1 MKYINI
7 TPRSILSAALICS
20 MLFDMSA
27 PVFAQTRKTGSS
39 KTNTKQLNYRLEKQV
54 ERTDAIAVRHIE
66 QNIAIQKETV
76 RLSKGSLSQKQLS
89 RLVSIEKMFSPQE
102 NSSDNKSDFDLFK
115 EAYTKQL
122 NDSFVQEKNSLQSTK
137 KELLNKVLKTAND
150 YRKEVYEPL
159 VNGIIS
165 LTLNQTE
172 GAKEQS
178 AAHLSKKITTD
189 ILSLPISSKKSLE
202 AQKAK
207 LIKKYQHNPQE
218 LQILNQVLQEIE
230 NDPDHKYSVRE
241 EAVKE
246 WQDKAEKSVEQWYSE
261 NINSLNKWKKDLDGK
276 AKKVF
281 EKDYS
286 PKVLQAREKEVKKA
300 VSDLWAYKD
309 LAPLSKNA
317 LLKLA
322 PIIAQLR
329 TLQGKSFFTTTQIN
343 WLVAQYGK
351 LLKNSKCGNEHQ
363 TPDACNAQLVAMS
376 GLGMLSNSRDD
387 AHLISDFMKSK
398 SKTVYAVPAL
408 LTGTTAL
415 LAMKQYS
422 VLRGFIHSAT
432 LEEHDLRNMDILSI
446 ENLVNMVA
454 NIDGQYLGEVSKY
467 TQYPM
472 QANPTENTALGN
484 AWEDVAQLLADNGSA
499 EALSLL
505 REYGVEKCYVY
516 IDTSITL
523 QKTYKMRCA
532 GIIPFL
538 VGALASGKSG
548 ANQYHPKDVN
558 TQPGYVADNFGTHY
572 ITPAQ
577 AQANANKLSS
587 SIWAFNHYAEIMGMN
602 NTAAVS
608 RYLFLQSMGD
618 LNAESEL
625 RVDTKLFNTY
635 KSAMRG
641 KTAKSNYGIR
651 AYTRNSSAYNAK
663 RARQD
668 RTQIFRKIGRWADIG
683 ILIWCVVDITKWSMS
698 GIKIARAMSKAS
710 SMARKGA
717 TVAQRAV
724 MLRRLNIAPQLRT
737 FVSIPGKIKGGMEPI
752 VLAQLPLFTSTTV
765 KLPRFAGFVEST
777 GAIAAQSLRF
787 SAETGALSVDA
798 ANMTQLAQGTVSP
811 ERITAFNTLATD
823 ASAQAN
829 TKFAN
834 RSAWQR
840 FWTWN
845 KDASYR
851 SYLTK
856 EFVELG
862 QARKFTLPE
871 LNPTRYLLTE
881 GKITVPQ
888 NISTFKV
895 PSLLQAS
902 EGMPTLNTSA
912 LTRVMAASSG
922 VEPTAK
928 ELTYTQ
934 GLLEGA
940 ISDANLQFLNRNWLT
955 RQWNFLRK
963 NYTRKY
969 KDLLLANVDA
979 QFDRAGLTFSNP
991 KLSHDITTAIALDKD
1006 LQVPSWMQQLNRFSS
1021 GGTSTGK
1028 FHSMGSTLFQVEKST
1043 DAPQALPLVFQ
1054 MQRKRWMR
1062 GGISGVGTEPYQ
1074 RVIITQKAKDGSFVF
1089 GFGNDLS
1096 APVKPSQFKLTLEEE
1111 DVPALLRASQNYTGT
1126 PLQLKLTS
1134 TTGKHLWDRSFYSQR
1149 WTAFR
1154 QAQADGKFL
1163 PINTL
1168 LRGKSNI
1175 YVHDVPVQLRL
1186 ADGTLQ
1192 TLPVTFKADSYLGL
1206 RKTSA
1211 VLEQGGNLTWYRE
1224 GELIS
1229 QMPKL
1234 SFGLPKN
1241 QLKPF
1246 LDITANMPFNS
1257 PLRLSG
1263 LSGMNKIQPLMWAT
1277 GLSLSS
1283 ASTGLIAPL
1292 ENIYG
1297 DRITE
1302 TDKTWISLAFPYVP
1316 SLAAP
1321 LFSPLVMKIGAL
1333 RTLQIALGVSTV
1345 GLGFA
1350 AYEGFRGKIDKT
1362 NLPAVWPLFVS
1373 GASIGISSALS
1384 RSGLNL
1390 LIDSMGGGGTL
1401 LKSMA
1406 YKNIGSFAL
1415 LVPPFVANFIDN
1427 DIDFSLAFPV
1437 LGTLSAASLMW
1448 VSTSRLS
1455 KAIGKEDGFMPFKP
1469 LTWKQPRTFLSN
1481 LKFNTS
1487 SMLQATGKETWSTLR
1502 LLSTK
1507 EVLPLVVAATAFTGF
1522 EAGAFSKAGNQ
1533 MIRPQI
1539 KNNELPSWVPET
1551 NRNNYVAMLTNLSV
1565 ISFPLLARL
1574 TAKPTLRLMTTAR
1587 AGDEYRRM
1595 LQASFALNTAGV
1607 SLLYANGF
1615 EGYDS
1620 LGMLG
1625 IGLMGLGTANMTQ
1638 SFQKLSNI
1646 SVKTSSYAKSLT
1658 KGLSEV
1664 ERIDKEKSLV
1674 TKTMT
1679 GFPVQQLGIAIV
1691 PTIVSSYTDNQI
1703 AEGTIQKS
1711 DASHSSLWIPIA
1723 SLVLCFGAS
1732 ASHIGLFPSRIP
1744 TGLPFLTK
1752 GLIGSYSGAVEQL
1765 KMPQTLTEP
1774 RFGVPPGFSAIPTN
1788 PIVNMSEII
1797 PSQKEFKKIETQ
1809 TKKEIQDGPSTDE
1822 TPADEKTQTESVKQ

>member
-1 MKYINI
+1 MKYVNI
-7 TPRSILSAALICS
+7 TPRSVLSTVLACS
-20 MLFDMSA
+20 MLFDMCA
-27 PVFAQTRKTGSS
+27 PAFAQSRKTTPK
-39 KTNTKQLNYRLEKQV
+39 KTDIKKLNYRLERQV
-54 ERTDAIAVRHIE
+54 ERTDAISVRNIE
-66 QNIAIQKETV
+66 QNIEIQKANL
-76 RLSKGSLSQKQLS
+76 RHQQGSLSQEQLR
-89 RLVSIEKMFSPQE
+89 RLGTIEKMFSPQE
-102 NSSDNKSDFDLFK
+102 NSSNNKSDFDLFK
-115 EAYTKQL
+115 EAYSKQL
-122 NDSFVQEKNSLQSTK
+122 NDAFTEEKNSLQATK
-137 KELLNKVLKTAND
+137 KELLDKALKTAND
-150 YRKEVYEPL
+150 YRKEIYEPL
-159 VNGIIS
+159 VNEIIS
-165 LTLNQTE
+165 SPVNQNEKINGKT
-172 GAKEQS
+172 
-178 AAHLSKKITTD
+178 AANLSKKITND
-189 ILSLPISSKKSLE
+189 ILSLSIDP
-202 AQKAK
+202 QKPLKDQFTK
-207 LIKKYQHNPQE
+207 LTKKYQRNPQE
-218 LQILNQVLQEIE
+218 LQIFNQILQQMDT
-230 NDPDHKYSVRE
+230 DPSNRYLIRE

-246 WQDKAEKSVEQWYSE
+246 WKKQAEKAIDQWYSA
-261 NINSLNKWKKDLDGK
+261 NINSLNKWKNNANRK

-286 PKVLQAREKEVKKA
+286 PKMLQAREQEVKKA
-300 VSDLWAYKD
+300 VQDLWAYKD
-309 LAPLSKNA
+309 LAPISKNTF
-317 LLKLA
+317 LQLA

-343 WLVAQYGK
+343 WLVNQYSK
-351 LLKNSKCGNEHQ
+351 LLQNSKCGNDHQ
-363 TPDACNAQLVAMS
+363 TPDACNFQLIAIT
-376 GLGMLSNSRDD
+376 GLGMLSNSQKS
-387 AHLISDFMKSK
+387 AHLISDFMVAKRQ
-398 SKTVYAVPAL
+398 TIYAVPTL
-408 LTGTTAL
+408 LTGVTAL
-415 LAMKQYS
+415 LSMKQYQ
-422 VLRGFIHSAT
+422 VLNAFLRSST
-432 LEEHDLRNMDILSI
+432 LEEHNLSNMDFLSI
-446 ENLVNMVA
+446 ENLVNMFA
-454 NIDGQYLGEVSKY
+454 NINGQYLGEISKY

-472 QANPTENTALGN
+472 QANPTENTATAN

-499 EALSLL
+499 EALNML

-516 IDTSITL
+516 VDLSVTM
-523 QKTYKMRCA
+523 QRTYKMQCA

-538 VGALASGKSG
+538 VGALTSGKSG
-548 ANQYHPKDVN
+548 ANQYHPKELN
-558 TQPGYVADNFGTHY
+558 TRPGYVADNFGTHY

-577 AQANANKLSS
+577 AQANAKKESN
-587 SIWAFNHYAEIMGMN
+587 SIYTFNHYAEIMGLT
-602 NTAAVS
+602 NTAAVA

-625 RVDTKLFNTY
+625 RIDTKLFNVY
-635 KSAMRG
+635 KNAMRG
-641 KTAKSNYGIR
+641 KTAKTGYGIQ
-651 AYTRNSSAYNAK
+651 AYTRNSPAYNAK

-717 TVAQRAV
+717 TVAQRAT

-737 FVSIPGKIKGGMEPI
+737 FVSIPGKVKGGMEPV

-765 KLPRFAGFVEST
+765 ELPKFAGFVEST
-777 GAIAAQSLRF
+777 GSIAAKSLRF
-787 SAETGALSVDA
+787 SAETGTLSVDA
-798 ANMTQLAQGTVSP
+798 AEMAKQAKGTVSA
-811 ERITAFNTLATD
+811 ERIDEFNTLATD
-823 ASAQAN
+823 AATQAN

-834 RSAWQR
+834 RSSWQR

-856 EFVELG
+856 EFIELG
-862 QARKFTLPE
+862 QARKFTPSE

-895 PSLLQAS
+895 PSLLEAS

-912 LTRVMAASSG
+912 LMRIMAASSG

-928 ELTYTQ
+928 EVTTTQ
-934 GLLEGA
+934 ELLNAA
-940 ISDANLQFLNRNWLT
+940 IYDANFQFLNRNWWT
-955 RQWNFLRK
+955 RQWNFLRQ
-963 NYTRKY
+963 NYNSKY
-969 KDLLLANVDA
+969 RNLLLANIDA
-979 QFDRAGLTFSNP
+979 QFDKAGLTFTNP
-991 KLSHDITTAIALDKD
+991 KLAHDITTAITLDKD
-1006 LQVPSWMQQLNRFSS
+1006 LQVPSWMRQIKRFSGS
-1021 GGTSTGK
+1021 ESSTGK
-1028 FHSMGSTLFQVEKST
+1028 FHSMGSTLFQIEKST

-1062 GGISGVGTEPYQ
+1062 GGISGVGSEPYQ
-1074 RVIITQKAKDGSFVF
+1074 RVIITQQAKDGSFVF

-1096 APVKPSQFKLTLEEE
+1096 SPVKPSQFKLTLEEI
-1111 DVPALLRASQNYTGT
+1111 DVPALLQASQSYTGT

-1134 TTGKHLWDRSFYSQR
+1134 TSGKHLLDPAFYAKR
-1149 WTAFR
+1149 WTAFT
-1154 QAQADGKFL
+1154 QARADGKLF

-1168 LRGKSNI
+1168 LRGKNNI
-1175 YVHDVPVQLRL
+1175 YVHDIPVQIRL
-1186 ADGTLQ
+1186 ADDTLQ

-1206 RKTSA
+1206 RNASA
-1211 VLEQGGNLTWYRE
+1211 VLERGGKLIWYRD
-1224 GELIS
+1224 GQVI
-1229 QMPKL
+1229 QAPKL

-1246 LDITANMPFNS
+1246 LDITANMSPDT

-1263 LSGMNKIQPLMWAT
+1263 LSGVNKIQPLMWAT

-1321 LFSPLVMKIGAL
+1321 AFSPLVMKIGAL

-1350 AYEGFRGKIDKT
+1350 AYQGFSGKIDKA
-1362 NLPAVWPLFVS
+1362 NPPAVWPLFVS
-1373 GASIGISSALS
+1373 GAAIGISSALS

-1415 LVPPFVANFIDN
+1415 LVPPFIANFIDK

-1437 LGTLSAASLMW
+1437 LGTLSAASLTW

-1455 KAIGKEDGFMPFKP
+1455 SEIGKVSGFMPFKS
-1469 LTWKQPRTFLSN
+1469 LTWSKPKSLASAVG
-1481 LKFNTS
+1481 FNIA
-1487 SMLQATGKETWSTLR
+1487 SMFKATGKETWSTVR
-1502 LLSTK
+1502 LLWTK

-1533 MIRPQI
+1533 MIRPHL
-1539 KNNELPSWVPET
+1539 KNKELPSWIPES

-1574 TAKPTLRLMTTAR
+1574 TAKPTLRLMETAR

-1595 LQASFALNTAGV
+1595 LQASFALNAVGV

-1615 EGYDS
+1615 NGYGS

-1658 KGLSEV
+1658 KGMSEA
-1664 ERIDKEKSLV
+1664 ERIAKEKSLV

-1732 ASHIGLFPSRIP
+1732 ASRIGLFPTRIP

-1752 GLIGSYSGAVEQL
+1752 GIIGSYSGAVKQL
-1765 KMPQTLTEP
+1765 QMPQTLTEP
-1774 RFGVPPGFSAIPTN
+1774 RFGVPPGFSAVPTD
-1788 PIVNMSEII
+1788 PIVNMGNLI

-1809 TKKEIQDGPSTDE
+1809 VSKEIESAPKNKE
-1822 TPADEKTQTESVKQ
+1822 TSKDAETSEPTKQ